1 MSFFMS
7 APYWFAALTLKKL
20 AQNGTI
26 HSTRTLKQD
35 NENFGNLLSSN
46 VDMHSPCI
54 SVFSHV

>member
-1 MSFFMS
+1 MW
-7 APYWFAALTLKKL
+7 APSWFVAFVPKKL
-20 AQNGTI
+20 AQNGTL